1 VKEASSLLSQHSL
14 IVPAAL
20 AVGEAPPSAISGQ
33 RWLLVLSGNA
43 VVDFKGS
50 TNVQWLRD
58 TFLINP
64 DLSGALN
71 HAIDTYGIPRP
82 PGADG
87 ANYWTGFDVE
97 QWVPS
102 GGLAQVYDKA
112 QSIDAGF
119 GVEEWRLHPFISTT
133 DVFTNAPLT
142 SVFAGMQ
149 VDLAVRD
156 TDAWLHRVGYH
167 ITLLGK
173 IVFAPIVIT

>member
-1 VKEASSLLSQHSL
+1 MDDASQAGRVERPDAKSEAEW
-14 IVPAAL
+14 IGL
-20 AVGEAPPSAISGQ
+20 AERVVRERRDA
-33 RWLLVLSGNA
+33 NA
-43 VVDFKGS
+43 
-50 TNVQWLRD
+50 T
-58 TFLINP
+58 
-64 DLSGALN
+64 A
-71 HAIDTYGIPRP
+71 
-82 PGADG
+82 GADG

-102 GGLAQVYDKA
+102 AALAQVYDKA

-156 TDAWLHRVGYH
+156 TDAWLNRVSYH